1 MIKLHFRK
9 NFDTGEKLHSI
20 VNSAFFQS
28 TAKWCN
34 KVSKSDLSF
43 TNEYY
48 DQSHEWELMS
58 YSYGILDKKNKAT
71 GYHFPTL
78 VVSLEVR

>member
-1 MIKLHFRK
+1 M
-9 NFDTGEKLHSI
+9 
-20 VNSAFFQS
+20 
-28 TAKWCN
+28 
-34 KVSKSDLSF
+34 SKSGLSF

-78 VVSLEVR
+78 VVSLEVRRMTPFYSVTVILPVIFVVVIANLGLIIPGKMNK